1 MDSVKKVK
9 EMLKCYPEN
18 AKRMKELEQEMAEFI
33 PITASEVLEML
44 TFPGKTGDEVRVQ
57 KQRSNSRIFYIA
69 TSYRRLAWL
78 INHKTEREMTE
89 EYEKA
94 AKEVE
99 FTRYAIRAL
108 PRFYRD
114 LMTYDILEGRRWGEV
129 CERFS
134 LSGVEFLR
142 KKEKATLRMA
152 KTLEKQYQYFG
163 FRKEEL
169 CDGNRETAG
178 KL

>member
-9 EMLKCYPEN
+9 EMMRSYPAN
-18 AKRMKELEQEMAEFI
+18 VARMKELEQEMAQFI

-44 TFPGKTGDEVRVQ
+44 TFPGKSGDEVRVQ
-57 KQRSNSRIFYIA
+57 KQRSNNRIFYIA

-99 FTRYAIRAL
+99 FIRYAIRAL
-108 PRFYRD
+108 PKYYRE
-114 LMTYDILEGRRWGEV
+114 LMTYDVLEGKRWSEV
-129 CERFS
+129 CDHFS
-134 LSGVEFLR
+134 LSGVEFSR
-142 KKEKATLRMA
+142 KKERAIFRMA
-152 KTLEKQYQYFG
+152 KTLEKQYRYFG
-163 FRKEEL
+163 FREEDI
-169 CDGNRETAG
+169 CDGTVAEQ
-178 KL
+178 L

>member
-18 AKRMKELEQEMAEFI
+18 AKRMKELEQEMAQFI

-57 KQRSNSRIFYIA
+57 KQRSNNRIFYIA

-169 CDGNRETAG
+169 CDDNRDNA
-178 KL
+178 

>member
-1 MDSVKKVK
+1 MNSIKKVK
-9 EMLKCYPEN
+9 EMIRGYP
-18 AKRMKELEQEMAEFI
+18 AHAARMKELEQEMERYI
-33 PITASEVLEML
+33 PITASEVLDML
-44 TFPGKTGDEVRVQ
+44 TFPGKTGDEVPVQ
-57 KQRSNSRIFYIA
+57 KERSKNRVFYIA

-78 INHKTEREMTE
+78 INHKAEKEMTE
-89 EYEKA
+89 EYQKA

-99 FTRYAIRAL
+99 FIRYAIRAL

-152 KTLEKQYQYFG
+152 KTLERQYQYFG
-163 FRKEEL
+163 FRKEEFY
-169 CDGNRETAG
+169 DEN
-178 KL
+178 

>member
-1 MDSVKKVK
+1 
-9 EMLKCYPEN
+9 
-18 AKRMKELEQEMAEFI
+18 
-33 PITASEVLEML
+33 ML
-44 TFPGKTGDEVRVQ
+44 TFPGKTGDEDRVQ
-57 KQRSNSRIFYIA
+57 KQRSNNRIFYIA

-78 INHKTEREMTE
+78 INHKAEREMTE

-94 AKEVE
+94 AKEVD
-99 FTRYAIRAL
+99 FIRYAIRAL
-108 PRFYRD
+108 PSFYRD

-152 KTLEKQYQYFG
+152 KTLERQYQYFG
-163 FRKEEL
+163 FRKEEFY
-169 CDGNRETAG
+169 DEN
-178 KL
+178 